1 MTPIMMDDESDK
13 EVSFLAA
20 NVEVLN
26 NILCS
31 EASQLPPCTKSLISF
46 IRGHREPLTNTR

>member
-31 EASQLPPCTKSLISF
+31 EASQLPPCIKSLISF

>member
-1 MTPIMMDDESDK
+1 MTPIMTDDESDK

-20 NVEVLN
+20 NLEVLN

-31 EASQLPPCTKSLISF
+31 EASQLPPCS
-46 IRGHREPLTNTR
+46 RGRTGPCRLTY